1 MIGDYLFPTANH
13 LLPVRAPKEAKR
25 ITLCTTYRTEYYGGV
40 QISQN
45 LCTTVHC
52 VIVATCTG
60 VLRTF
65 GILNQIDIR
74 LGIETIP
81 ILQL

>member
-13 LLPVRAPKEAKR
+13 LLPVRAPKEAKGS
-25 ITLCTTYRTEYYGGV
+25 TTDGVLRV

-45 LCTTVHC
+45 LYTTVYC

-81 ILQL
+81 IFHLEASS